1 MHWYWHGI
9 LDARSLSPLFR
20 INFLSVCTPHFQA
33 LLAVDMGLAMC
44 VIDVRVGHACS
55 YGEVQIRKDGS
66 GHSTTGVLPHLNRAS
81 HCA

>member
-9 LDARSLSPLFR
+9 LGTRGLSPLFR

-55 YGEVQIRKDGS
+55 
-66 GHSTTGVLPHLNRAS
+66 
-81 HCA
+81 

>member
-1 MHWYWHGI
+1 MGSPLNSIRVGHLCMHWYWHGI
-9 LDARSLSPLFR
+9 LGTRSLSPLFR

-55 YGEVQIRKDGS
+55 
-66 GHSTTGVLPHLNRAS
+66 
-81 HCA
+81 